1 MPCKQSRSL
10 VKAWLNWSWATVS
23 HPFMFLTLTSLL
35 SGPPSP
41 GTNET
46 CWRRKIR
53 IVLNGLFG
61 SVYVLNSMSAWVKPQ
76 PPAALEEG
84 GMLKDI
90 WDSRPLTL
98 GNGLKKVLPSWS
110 ITGEKR
116 EQSVLVG
123 TIEKLIRE
131 KNAIKYVTLEIDV
144 RITRWKKAEGKKS
157 LYECENQQENS
168 LGVISSDQA
177 LMVIKKNHFIY

>member
-1 MPCKQSRSL
+1 M
-10 VKAWLNWSWATVS
+10 
-23 HPFMFLTLTSLL
+23 
-35 SGPPSP
+35 
-41 GTNET
+41 
-46 CWRRKIR
+46 
-53 IVLNGLFG
+53 
-61 SVYVLNSMSAWVKPQ
+61 
-76 PPAALEEG
+76 
-84 GMLKDI
+84 
-90 WDSRPLTL
+90 
-98 GNGLKKVLPSWS
+98 
-110 ITGEKR
+110 
-116 EQSVLVG
+116 VG

>member
-1 MPCKQSRSL
+1 MPCKQCRSL

-23 HPFMFLTLTSLL
+23 HPFMFLTPNSLL

-46 CWRRKIR
+46 CWRKKIR

-61 SVYVLNSMSAWVKPQ
+61 SVYVLDSMSAWVKPQ

-90 WDSRPLTL
+90 WASRPLTL

-157 LYECENQQENS
+157 MS
-168 LGVISSDQA
+168 VRISRKIALGSSVQ
-177 LMVIKKNHFIY
+177 IKHWW